1 MKRVAVT
8 RPRKFLPDTVRI
20 LKEKGLEAVP
30 VPMMEMIP
38 RSDGA
43 LEAFFKRLEAGE
55 VDTAIITSQ
64 NGVQF
69 IYDKA
74 LDPAALTKQLNAIE
88 VIGIGPKT
96 NSVLNERG
104 ITHLQMPGTFSSE
117 GLVQDFCAKLKGKR
131 VEVLRSDHGNP
142 LLISGLEAGG
152 AKVREIIVYDIVP
165 LSGEEQAAF
174 VRAALAGNI
183 DAYTF
188 TSTMTAR
195 SLLMMGESMGVLEQ
209 LKSEINSK
217 KVAVIGH
224 PTADFL
230 KKSGIRVDVVP
241 ERFTFEDMVEA
252 LLRVL

>member
-8 RPRKFLPDTVRI
+8 RPKKFLPDTVRI
-20 LKEKGLEAVP
+20 LGEKGLEAVP
-30 VPMMEMIP
+30 VPMMEMVP

-43 LEAFFKRLEAGE
+43 LEAFFQKLSAGS
-55 VDTAIITSQ
+55 VDSVIITSQ

-69 IYDKA
+69 IYEKA
-74 LDPAALTKQLNAIE
+74 ADQAALTKQFNSVE

-96 NSVLNERG
+96 NSALQAKG
-104 ITHLQMPGTFSSE
+104 INPIRMPGTFSSD
-117 GLVQDFCAKLKGKR
+117 GIVQDFCARLKGKR

-142 LLISGLEAGG
+142 VLISGLEAGG
-152 AKVREIIVYDIVP
+152 AKVTEVIVYDIVP

-174 VRAALAGNI
+174 VREALAGSL

-195 SLLMMGESMGVLEQ
+195 SLLMMGESMGVLDE
-209 LKSEINSK
+209 LKEEINSK

-252 LLRVL
+252 LLKVL

>member
-1 MKRVAVT
+1 M
-8 RPRKFLPDTVRI
+8 
-20 LKEKGLEAVP
+20 
-30 VPMMEMIP
+30 
-38 RSDGA
+38 
-43 LEAFFKRLEAGE
+43 
-55 VDTAIITSQ
+55 
-64 NGVQF
+64 
-69 IYDKA
+69 
-74 LDPAALTKQLNAIE
+74 
-88 VIGIGPKT
+88 
-96 NSVLNERG
+96 
-104 ITHLQMPGTFSSE
+104 
-117 GLVQDFCAKLKGKR
+117 
-131 VEVLRSDHGNP
+131 
-142 LLISGLEAGG
+142 ISGLEAGG

-195 SLLMMGESMGVLEQ
+195 SLLIMGESMGVLEQ

-252 LLRVL
+252 LLKVL